1 MNRADAL
8 NLDPSRPDSLLGL
21 LGDLESLLDREYD
34 AIRQRDLAQLDKL
47 TEDKQTLVDDINRTA
62 AAMGD
67 TLQDLLGD
75 SPSPTTS
82 GNEIRA
88 AIARCAQ
95 ANKTNGCAIE
105 SSQSFTSSLLDV
117 LRGRAP
123 SERTYTASG
132 RLGTSRGASAFVRV

>member
-1 MNRADAL
+1 MNRAEAS
-8 NLDPSRPDSLLGL
+8 NLDPARPVRLVML

-34 AIRQRDLAQLDKL
+34 AIRQRDIAQLDKL
-47 TEDKQTLVDDINRTA
+47 TNDKQALVDDINRTA

-67 TLQDLLGD
+67 TLRDLLGD
-75 SPSPTTS
+75 NPSPATS
-82 GNEIRA
+82 GNEIRD
-88 AIARCAQ
+88 AITRCAQ

-123 SERTYTASG
+123 GERTYTASG